1 MQRGL
6 DPPAGRMEETEML
19 TVYDLTRDQI
29 NELKASYL
37 DQHLQETEGRSASYG
52 ELADAGEIVPD
63 WLIFDAYAATLFSPD
78 DFFCG
83 EEVTPA

>member
-1 MQRGL
+1 
-6 DPPAGRMEETEML
+6 ML

-37 DQHLQETEGRSASYG
+37 DQHIQETCDECASYG
-52 ELADAGEIVPD
+52 DLADASEIVPD
-63 WLIFDAYAATLFSPD
+63 WLIFDAYADTLFSPD

-83 EEVTPA
+83 EEVSPA